1 MYYSEIG
8 LGINAYFAY
17 GYLIEEDSNKV
28 TNLAIGVKIDTG
40 HSTFSILPYEYLE
53 EKGYLNVKEETNTQ
67 FKEETEIEN
76 KTNNT
81 FKYKYV
87 NDEVYVDYLFKNYI
101 NRCIFNTELMYNC
114 LDEEYKQKRFG
125 SLEAFKEFVE
135 ENKEKYL
142 TYGHLKDYNEFEN
155 MDEYMMYLV
164 KPGNL
169 EIESY
174 KKTIEKDY
182 TQYICLDNLKNYYVF
197 RETAPMEYTLIL
209 DTYTIDLP
217 EFTEKYKKATTEEKV
232 GYNIEK
238 IVNALNAEDY
248 KYIYSKLADEFKENY
263 FKTYEDF
270 EKYAKETFDI
280 GNEAAYNKYTES
292 SNLCIYQITLKGK
305 NKIIAKTIV
314 MRLEEGTDFIMS
326 FNVE

>member
-17 GYLIEEDSNKV
+17 GYLIEKDLNKI
-28 TNLAIGVKIDTG
+28 TELSIGVKIDTG
-40 HSTFSILPYEYLE
+40 NSTFSILPYEYLE
-53 EKGYLNVKEETNTQ
+53 KKGYLNVNEETITQ
-67 FKEETEIEN
+67 FTEETEIEN
-76 KTNNT
+76 KTNNV

-87 NDEVYVDYLFKNYI
+87 NNETYIDYLFSNYI
-101 NRCIFNTELMYNC
+101 DRCLFNKEIIYNY

-125 SLEAFKEFVE
+125 SFQKFEEFIEA
-135 ENKEKYL
+135 NKENYM
-142 TYGHLKDYNEFEN
+142 TYGQLKDYEEFDN
-155 MDEYMMYLV
+155 MDEYMLYLI
-164 KPGNL
+164 KTGNL
-169 EIESY
+169 EVESY
-174 KKTIEKDY
+174 QKTIEKEY
-182 TQYICLDNLKNYYVF
+182 TQYTCVDNLQNYYIF

-217 EFTEKYKKATTEEKV
+217 EFTEKYEAGTTEEKV

-238 IVNALNAEDY
+238 IVNALNAKDY
-248 KYIYSKLADEFKENY
+248 NYVYSKLADEFKENY

-280 GNEAAYNKYTES
+280 ENKVTYNKYTES
-292 SNLCIYQITLKGK
+292 KDLSTYKITLQGK
-305 NKIIAKTIV
+305 NKTITKTIV
-314 MRLEEGTDFIMS
+314 MRLEDGTNFAMS

>member
-8 LGINAYFAY
+8 LGINVYFAY
-17 GYLIEEDSNKV
+17 GYLIEKDLDKI
-28 TNLAIGVKIDTG
+28 TDLAIGVKVDTG

-53 EKGYLNVKEETNTQ
+53 KKGYLNVNEETNTQ
-67 FKEETEIEN
+67 FEEETEIAN
-76 KTNNT
+76 KTNNI
-81 FKYKYV
+81 FKYRYV
-87 NDEVYVDYLFKNYI
+87 NDETYIDNLFSNYI
-101 NRCIFNTELMYNC
+101 DRSLFNTELIYSY
-114 LDEEYKQKRFG
+114 LDEEYKQKRFE
-125 SLEAFKEFVE
+125 SFQKFEEFIE
-135 ENKEKYL
+135 KNKESYM
-142 TYGHLKDYNEFEN
+142 TYGYLRDYEEFDN
-155 MDEYMMYLV
+155 MDDYMLYLA
-164 KPGNL
+164 KTGNL

-182 TQYICLDNLKNYYVF
+182 TQYICLDNLKNYYIF

-217 EFTEKYKKATTEEKV
+217 EFTEKYTKATTEEKV

-248 KYIYSKLADEFKENY
+248 NYVYSKLADEFKANY

-270 EKYAKETFDI
+270 EKYAKETFDVE
-280 GNEAAYNKYTES
+280 NEVTYNKYTES
-292 SNLCIYQITLKGK
+292 KDLCTYQITLKGK
-305 NKIIAKTIV
+305 NKTITKTIV
-314 MRLEEGTDFIMS
+314 MRLEEGTDFVMS